1 MEMRKRRR
9 GSLPPAADAPI
20 VLSSSDDDTDEETVD
35 HRQVVRELQRRKSLN
50 VTPING
56 NSGHQN
62 RPSRFVPHCTICNV
76 EFGSREG
83 LRTHMDQIHLRCNLC
98 NIQFSILARAEA
110 HKRVHERQQAALPLP
125 LPSPAVFL
133 DMLNSPAA
141 AAENLL
147 QEDNDTFIEC

>member
-1 MEMRKRRR
+1 M
-9 GSLPPAADAPI
+9 PPVADAPI

-50 VTPING
+50 VTPINV

-62 RPSRFVPHCTICNV
+62 RPSHFVPHCTICNV
-76 EFGSREG
+76 EFGSGEG
-83 LRTHMDQIHLRCNLC
+83 LRTHMEQIHLRCNLC
-98 NIQFSILARAEA
+98 NLQFGILAVAVA
-110 HKRVHERQQAALPLP
+110 HKRVHEQQQAALPLP

-141 AAENLL
+141 AENLL